1 MVQQAL
7 AAHEAISKLTSREL
21 SVRELLSGY
30 LEKIAKLEDRVGAW
44 AYFNRDSVLEQAGK
58 IEELAESDKK
68 MNFPLFGIPVGVK
81 DIFDTA
87 DMPTENG
94 TVAQQGR
101 QPERDAS
108 TVKILRDA
116 GAIIMGKTVT
126 AELAVV
132 TPGKTTNPFDPART
146 PGGSSSGSAAAVAAG
161 MVPLAI
167 GTQTNGSVIRP
178 ASYCGVVGYK
188 PTFGTISRE
197 GVLKQ
202 SPSLDQVGVF
212 AGNVRDAALLAGVLR
227 AGGRRNISIE
237 KPRKYVSA
245 NPGLRETKRAVQP
258 KFAFIKSPVWNEA
271 TIPTQQ
277 ACMNFIKQMGEDVDE
292 IDLPPL
298 CDNSIKCHRT
308 IMLYEMARN
317 YQTFYDDH
325 YAQISKELLDMVEE
339 GRQISLAAYQEADE
353 TAMAITDMVDII
365 LSPYDAVLTPATPS
379 EAPTGLESTGSP
391 IFCTIWSLC
400 GVPAISL
407 PVLRGEDNMP
417 LGLQLVG
424 ARGMDEKLLE
434 SAGWIEHFYNSTKV
448 D

>member
-7 AAHEAISKLTSREL
+7 SAQEAISKLTSREL
-21 SVRELLSGY
+21 SVHELLSGY
-30 LEKIAKLEDRVGAW
+30 LEKIEKLEDRVGAW
-44 AYFNRDSVLEQAGK
+44 AYFNRDFVLKQARK
-58 IEELAESDKK
+58 IEELAESDEK
-68 MNFPLFGIPVGVK
+68 MGFPLLGIPVGVK

-101 QPERDAS
+101 QPELDAL
-108 TVKILRDA
+108 TVKLLRDA

-188 PTFGTISRE
+188 PTFGTISRK
-197 GVLKQ
+197 GILKQ

-227 AGGRRNISIE
+227 SGARRNISIK
-237 KPRKYVSA
+237 KPRENVSV
-245 NPGLRETKRAVQP
+245 NQGLREPEEAAQP
-258 KFAFIKSPVWNEA
+258 RLAFIKSQVWKEA
-271 TIPTQQ
+271 TITTQE
-277 ACMNFIKQMGEDVDE
+277 ACINFIKQMGTDVDE

-325 YAQISKELLDMVEE
+325 HEQISKALLDMLEE
-339 GRQISLAAYQEADE
+339 GRLISLTAYQEADE
-353 TAMAITDMVDII
+353 TAMAITDLVDII
-365 LSPYDAVLTPATPS
+365 LGPYDAVLTPATPS
-379 EAPTGLESTGSP
+379 QAPTGLESTGSP

-400 GVPAISL
+400 GVPAVSL
-407 PVLRGEDNMP
+407 PVLRGEHNMP
-417 LGLQLVG
+417 LGLQVVG

-434 SAGWIEHFYNSTKV
+434 SADWIEHFYHSTKV